1 MKFSAIA
8 LALCL
13 AAAAPL
19 GMAQAQIRSYDQT
32 PQVQVQA
39 QAPQGS
45 GQAQPADSMDLGK
58 SAQRALDANP
68 QMQSAKQQ
76 IYGAQSGVYAAT
88 AAFAPTGTASYQA
101 THSVSKFPVPVS
113 QTVGGTTVTGV
124 TKRWLD
130 PSFFATLDLNVSQP
144 LFTGFRLL
152 SAFQKSK
159 LAKDQADSLYRR
171 TELTLVR
178 SVQTA
183 FLTLLKSRA
192 NVKSNQDSVARLDSQ
207 LKVTR
212 AFYDVG
218 LRPRLDVL
226 QAESDLASAEAALL
240 SAQNSVD
247 TQLAQ
252 LNSLLN
258 IPLEQNVDYLGE
270 LSQSPFKMTLQQALD
285 ESYKERPD
293 IAIAVKSVEMAEKD
307 ATIALSPALPQVSAD
322 YDYIRQGDTWGLR
335 ENISSS
341 SSTAF
346 FERHQFQLTFTWKA
360 WDWGNTYFTYRQA
373 NDNVKR
379 LQADL
384 ANLRLS
390 VGAEVKT
397 QFLNIQ
403 DAAKRIGVAK
413 TGLAAAKEGYRMALA
428 RYQAQ
433 VGTNTDV
440 LIAQATLT
448 NAEFQLT
455 QALTDYQIAISNL
468 YYSIGRKNLK
478 LDG

>member
-1 MKFSAIA
+1 MKLSALA
-8 LALCL
+8 LALCIT
-13 AAAAPL
+13 AASAT
-19 GMAQAQIRSYDQT
+19 AQAQIRSYDQA
-32 PQVQVQA
+32 PANMGAQA
-39 QAPQGS
+39 QGS
-45 GQAQPADSMDLGK
+45 STAQQVEAAQSMDLEK
-58 SAQRALDANP
+58 SVQRALDANP

-88 AAFAPTGTASYQA
+88 AAFGPVGTATYQG
-101 THSVSKFPVPVS
+101 TSSTSKFPVTVS
-113 QTVGGTTVTGV
+113 QQINGTTVTGV
-124 TKRWLD
+124 TKRWFD

-152 SAFQKSK
+152 SSYQKSK
-159 LAKDQADSLYRR
+159 LARDQADALYKR
-171 TELTLVR
+171 TELTLMR

-183 FLTLLKSRA
+183 FLTLLKARSD
-192 NVKSNQDSVARLDSQ
+192 VKSNKDAVARLDSQ

-212 AFYDVG
+212 AFYEVG

-226 QAESDLASAEAALL
+226 QAESDLASAEQALL
-240 SAQNSVD
+240 AAQNSVD
-247 TQLAQ
+247 IQLAQ

-258 IPLEQNVDYLGE
+258 IPLEQPVDYLGE
-270 LSQSPFKMTLQQALD
+270 LSQIPFKMSLQQSLD
-285 ESYKERPD
+285 ESYKQRPD
-293 IAIAVKSVEMAEKD
+293 IAIALKSVEMAEKD

-335 ENISSS
+335 ENLSSTSSS
-341 SSTAF
+341 VY

-373 NDNVKR
+373 SENVKK

-384 ANLRLS
+384 ARLRLD

-397 QFLNIQ
+397 QYLNIQ
-403 DAAKRIGVAK
+403 DAAKRIAVAK
-413 TGLAAAKEGYRMALA
+413 AGLTAANEGYRMAVA

-440 LIAQATLT
+440 LDAQARVSR
-448 NAEFQLT
+448 AEFQLT